1 MLALSLISA
10 SLFFSAQS
18 QSLPPGILQ
27 IQQAYT
33 PQFTSCPQDFH
44 LLRQAGPS
52 PSQQLL
58 GPDEAAYISARE
70 SSVLPDAWNTYLH
83 NVLSTS
89 TSTSNSSLPSYVSSI
104 LSSSS
109 SSFPKLGIAVS
120 GGGYRAAIFGAGVLN
135 ALDARN
141 SSSSARGTGGL
152 LQAATYLSSLSGG
165 SWLISSLLQSNFPS
179 FQSLIFGSGD
189 TNPAGYGGWNTPFDI
204 LSPAGSSEAE
214 QEKNLLYLEGIIA
227 EITGKNAVGFP
238 VTITDVWAR
247 LLARHFCNGTHAST
261 FFDDT
266 QSTHGAGI
274 LLSDIPN
281 LPSFKNHQIP
291 FPIITADSVSPNED
305 KNNVIPGDIVPLTNT
320 IFEFTP
326 FEMGSFDPTLSAF
339 TPTKFLGTVNTS
351 SCVTG
356 FDQLAYIFGT
366 SSQLFNEL
374 NTSAAAL
381 AASPIGPLFS
391 LLAQALPQPASTELD
406 LSLYPNA
413 FFGVAPSTFPDSA
426 QAFLGLVDGGEDGE
440 VLPLQPLLVRARGV
454 DTILAIDAS
463 ADTGDNFAG
472 GLALIATQNRTSLFP
487 ESYSFPPVPTTQS
500 AFTSQGLTTR
510 PTFFG
515 CSSSP
520 PTPLIIYLA
529 NGGPPSGEPPLT
541 NTSTQQTAYAD
552 SEIQGMLDQSF
563 RIATQGFPPPTNST
577 NSSSSS
583 PLNLTVVDPDWPAC
597 LACAVVDRT
606 RAKQGIQRSGL
617 CESCFG
623 RYCWS
628 P

>member
-1 MLALSLISA
+1 MLVLSLFSA
-10 SLFFSAQS
+10 CLFFSLRVSAQT
-18 QSLPPGILQ
+18 LPPGVSA

-33 PQFTSCPQDFH
+33 PQFTSCPDDFQ
-44 LLRQAGPS
+44 LVRQAGS
-52 PSQQLL
+52 SASQQVL
-58 GPDEAAYISARE
+58 GPDESAYISARE

-83 NVLSTS
+83 NVLSN
-89 TSTSNSSLPSYVSSI
+89 SNSSLPSYVSSI

-109 SSFPKLGIAVS
+109 SSFPKFGIAVS

-135 ALDARN
+135 ALDSRN
-141 SSSSARGTGGL
+141 ASSSALGTGGL

-165 SWLISSLLQSNFPS
+165 SWLLSSLLQSNFPS
-179 FQSLIFGSGD
+179 FHSLIFGSGD
-189 TNPAGYGGWNTPFDI
+189 TSPTGYGGWNAPFDI
-204 LSPAGSSEAE
+204 LSPAGSS
-214 QEKNLLYLEGIIA
+214 QDNLNYLEGIIA
-227 EITGKNAVGFP
+227 EIAGKHAVGFP

-274 LLSDIPN
+274 LLSEIPN
-281 LPSFKNHQIP
+281 LPSFKNHEIP
-291 FPIITADSVSPNED
+291 FPIITADSVSPRED
-305 KNNVIPGDIVPLTNT
+305 KNEIIPGDIVPLTNT

-351 SCVTG
+351 ICVTD
-356 FDQLAYIFGT
+356 FDQLSFISGT

-381 AASPIGPLFS
+381 ASSPIGPLFS
-391 LLAQALPQPASTELD
+391 LLAQALPQLASTELD

-413 FFGVAPSTFPDSA
+413 FSGIAPSTFPDSA
-426 QAFLGLVDGGEDGE
+426 QAFLGFVDGGEDGE
-440 VLPLQPLLVRARGV
+440 VLPLQPLLARARGV

-463 ADTGDNFAG
+463 ADTDDNFAG

-487 ESYSFPPVPTTQS
+487 ASYSFPAVPTTQS

-515 CSSSP
+515 CSSSSSSSSSSP

-529 NGGPPSGEPPLT
+529 NGGPPSGSPALT
-541 NTSTQQTAYAD
+541 NTSTQQSAYAD
-552 SEIQGMLDQSF
+552 AQIQGMLDQSF
-563 RIATQGFPPPTNST
+563 RIATQGFPPNN

-583 PLNLTVVDPDWPAC
+583 SSSSSSTQVDPDWPAC

-606 RAKQGIQRSGL
+606 RAQQGVERSGL
-617 CESCFG
+617 CETCFE

>member
-1 MLALSLISA
+1 MLVLSLLLFSLRVSA
-10 SLFFSAQS
+10 
-18 QSLPPGILQ
+18 QSLPPGLLA

-33 PQFTSCPQDFH
+33 PQFTSCPDNFQ
-44 LLRQAGPS
+44 LVRQAGS
-52 PSQQLL
+52 SAAQQVL
-58 GPDEAAYISARE
+58 GPDESAYISARE

-83 NVLSTS
+83 NVLSC
-89 TSTSNSSLPSYVSSI
+89 SNSSLPSYVSSI
-104 LSSSS
+104 LS

-141 SSSSARGTGGL
+141 ASSSALGTGGL

-165 SWLISSLLQSNFPS
+165 SWLLSSLLQSNFPS
-179 FQSLIFGSGD
+179 FHSLVFGSAD
-189 TNPAGYGGWNTPFDI
+189 TNPAGYGGWNAPFDV
-204 LSPAGSSEAE
+204 LSPAGSSEE
-214 QEKNLLYLEGIIA
+214 DNLLYLEGIIA
-227 EITGKNAVGFP
+227 EIAGKSAVGFP

-247 LLARHFCNGTHAST
+247 LLARHFCNGTHASA

-274 LLSDIPN
+274 LLSGIPN

-291 FPIITADSVSPNED
+291 FPIITADSVSPRED
-305 KNNVIPGDIVPLTNT
+305 RNNIIPGDTVPLTNT

-351 SCVTG
+351 ICVTG

-413 FFGVAPSTFPDSA
+413 FSGIAPSTFPDSA

-440 VLPLQPLLVRARGV
+440 VLPLQPLLAPARGV

-463 ADTGDNFAG
+463 ADTDDNFAG

-487 ESYSFPPVPTTQS
+487 ASYSFPAVPTTQS
-500 AFTSQGLTTR
+500 AFTSQNLTTR

-515 CSSSP
+515 CSSSSSSSSSSP
-520 PTPLIIYLA
+520 APAPLIIYLA
-529 NGGPPSGEPPLT
+529 NGGPPTGEPALT
-541 NTSTQQTAYAD
+541 NTSTQQIAYAD
-552 SEIQGMLDQSF
+552 AEIQGMLDQSF
-563 RIATQGFPPPTNST
+563 RIATQGFPPNSP
-577 NSSSSS
+577 S
-583 PLNLTVVDPDWPAC
+583 PSAVVDPDWPAC
-597 LACAVVDRT
+597 LACAVVDRA

-617 CESCFG
+617 CETCFE